1 MHKLLIFK
9 DQMLRQIALT
19 HRSYVNENA
28 GNVRH
33 NERLEFLGDAILTFI
48 SGEYLYQQQPELKE
62 GEMTRRRSA
71 LVDKPQLA
79 RFAVEIKLDSEMRLG
94 QGVTDQLGQQN
105 LRLLSSTFE
114 AVIGAYYLDNDRN
127 IEILRPLVVELFD
140 AVPQDIFVERSNKDS
155 KTQLQELV
163 QADNTLSLL
172 AYVTERAGG
181 DDHSPKFIS
190 RAYIDGQIYGEG
202 KGGSK
207 QAAEKA
213 SASDA
218 LSRLKQRI

>member
-9 DQMLRQIALT
+9 DQTLRQSALT

-28 GNVRH
+28 GNIRH
-33 NERLEFLGDAILTFI
+33 NERLEFLGDAILAFI
-48 SGEYLYQQQPELKE
+48 SGEYLHQQQPEMQE

-79 RFAVEIKLDSEMRLG
+79 QFAIEIKLDSEMRLG
-94 QGVTDQLGQQN
+94 QGMTDQLGQQN
-105 LRLLSSTFE
+105 LKLLSSTFE

-127 IEILRPLVVELFD
+127 IEILRPLIVELFG

-163 QADNTLSLL
+163 QAGDTLSSLK
-172 AYVTERAGG
+172 YVTERMGG
-181 DDHSPKFIS
+181 EDHSPKFVS
-190 RAYIDGQIYGEG
+190 RVRIDGQLYGEG
-202 KGGSK
+202 IGGSK

-213 SASDA
+213 AASDA
-218 LSRLKQRI
+218 LSRLKQPL

>member
-9 DQMLRQIALT
+9 DERLRQRALT
-19 HRSYVNENA
+19 HRSYVNENV

-48 SGEYLYQQQPELKE
+48 SGEYLYQQQPEMQE

-79 RFAVEIKLDSEMRLG
+79 QFAIEIKLDSEMRLG

-114 AVIGAYYLDNDRN
+114 AIVGAYYLDNNQD

-140 AVPQDIFVERSNKDS
+140 AVPQDVFVERSNKDP
-155 KTQLQELV
+155 KTQLQEWV
-163 QADNTLSLL
+163 QTNRPLSLL
-172 AYVTERAGG
+172 KYETERAGG
-181 DDHSPKFIS
+181 RDHAPEFVS
-190 RAYIDGQIYGEG
+190 RVYIDGHLYGEG
-202 KGGSK
+202 KGSSK
-207 QAAEKA
+207 QAAEKTA
-213 SASDA
+213 ASDT
-218 LSRLKQRI
+218 LSRLKRHT